1 MWSQDLASVGLSVYV
16 EAHASY
22 SAGVLFY
29 KPINQIPMTTKII
42 SWVFSAL
49 FFITGLALFAKSPF
63 AGISAFALAIV
74 IFPKT
79 KEFIHKKFHFNAS
92 WKIKTGAIVVL
103 LIAMLSTAP
112 KSEVIP
118 SVANQQ
124 SDSQSVAEQTV
135 SPTPA
140 EEVAATQPDTASVPQ
155 TQTSNTQN
163 NNPATQTQPDLV
175 KVVSVTDGDT
185 IKVSIGGVT
194 QTIRMIGMDTPET
207 VDPRK
212 PVQCFGKEA
221 SNKTKEMLSGKMI
234 RLESD
239 STQGD
244 LDKYQRL
251 LRYVFLEDGTNF
263 GKYMIEQ
270 GYAHE
275 YTYDLPYKYQAEYK
289 AAQKDAQANQRGLW
303 SPNTCNGTTTS
314 TSVTTQPNP
323 TPTPTPQP
331 TQSASAYYTSSFHTA
346 KYYYPAA
353 CPEWQ
358 TLSPDYLKKFDSLE
372 ALLKAY
378 PSRTLSPQCQ

>member
-1 MWSQDLASVGLSVYV
+1 M
-16 EAHASY
+16 
-22 SAGVLFY
+22 
-29 KPINQIPMTTKII
+29 
-42 SWVFSAL
+42 
-49 FFITGLALFAKSPF
+49 
-63 AGISAFALAIV
+63 
-74 IFPKT
+74 
-79 KEFIHKKFHFNAS
+79 
-92 WKIKTGAIVVL
+92 VL